1 VERSEVLQ
9 VLREKAREVL
19 GSEVEDLAAADS
31 LAVVELVMDVEDA
44 FGVELSEAEVGAAG
58 TLADLADL
66 VLAKTP

>member
-1 VERSEVLQ
+1 MLQ